1 MFVVSLTVDIGRISK
16 MHNHGNS
23 VDGIA
28 VIVFILAMY
37 GYMMAN
43 TFGGF

>member
-1 MFVVSLTVDIGRISK
+1 MDKHTGSIG
-16 MHNHGNS
+16 G
-23 VDGIA
+23 VT

-43 TFGGF
+43 TFGGL